1 MRTLTVNSGPAAG
14 QSLDVERELLIGR
27 ENADLVIADPEV
39 SRRHATL
46 RPVDGGVVVED
57 LGSSNGTFVN
67 GTRISG
73 EVTLLETGSLKIGDS
88 EMTIDIERY
97 PASDIPIRS
106 VIPDEAAVTR
116 ARPVVAVDDRTAARN
131 VLHPASA
138 SPPPAARP
146 PAAAPPPAAPPP
158 AEPPQAPAGAA
169 HGAQGKRGPWAFVPG
184 LVAVVVAVAIAVFVI
199 ISTNSSG
206 AKTRPVSQTIR
217 TTLVSQSGSYALFA
231 GIVSGQ
237 PGGAGAATIDQ
248 YFSGALK
255 PHGPPVPVS
264 AKVTIR
270 FNDGTILGNL
280 QATAAPQP
288 DDSVRVVGR
297 GTFAGGTGKYKGATG
312 KFTFLGGPPKLQLPN
327 ARFQLT
333 GSIKY

>member
-1 MRTLTVNSGPAAG
+1 
-14 QSLDVERELLIGR
+14 
-27 ENADLVIADPEV
+27 
-39 SRRHATL
+39 
-46 RPVDGGVVVED
+46 
-57 LGSSNGTFVN
+57 
-67 GTRISG
+67 
-73 EVTLLETGSLKIGDS
+73 
-88 EMTIDIERY
+88 
-97 PASDIPIRS
+97 
-106 VIPDEAAVTR
+106 
-116 ARPVVAVDDRTAARN
+116 
-131 VLHPASA
+131 
-138 SPPPAARP
+138 
-146 PAAAPPPAAPPP
+146 
-158 AEPPQAPAGAA
+158 
-169 HGAQGKRGPWAFVPG
+169 AQRKRGPWAFVPG
-184 LVAVVVAVAIAVFVI
+184 LVAVVVAVAIAVIVI

-217 TTLVSQSGSYALFA
+217 TTLVSQSGSYALSA

-248 YFSGALK
+248 YFTGALK

-264 AKVTIR
+264 AKITIR
-270 FNDGTILGNL
+270 FNNGTILGNL

-312 KFTFLGGPPKLQLPN
+312 KFTFLGGRPKLQLPN